1 MATTEHAKYS
11 ATAAQPANQGARD
24 YAITFRVAGPLA
36 AADVVK
42 LCEIPAKTLVR
53 NVIATVVTADTGGAT
68 HTFSVAKYNSA
79 GAAESTAGFLLAKDA
94 TQAAGTTYKTSDFT
108 LPTNA
113 TWAAPNPAMAIHH
126 AGYFAPAVGDSLRF
140 VAVAA
145 LTDSVIDVTVLFTDC
160 Q

>member
-11 ATAAQPANQGARD
+11 ATAAQPANQGRD
-24 YAITFRVAGPLA
+24 YAMTFRVAGPLDV
-36 AADVVK
+36 ADVVK

-53 NVIATVVTADTGGAT
+53 NVIATVVTAETGGST
-68 HTFSVAKYNSA
+68 RTFSVAKYNSSN
-79 GAAESTAGFLLAKDA
+79 AAESPAGFLSVKDA
-94 TQAAGTTYKTSDFT
+94 KQAAGTTYKTSDFT

-113 TWAAPNPAMAIHH
+113 TWAAPDPAMAIHH

-140 VAVAA
+140 VAVTA